1 MTEQPSEGSLP
12 NTKAVC
18 LQAHRLSG
26 SSSWSSS
33 GVLIQSRRVLHLHLQ
48 TEQPSRQ
55 PRQQQSA
62 GLHQHVDV
70 TVAFIATGA
79 CCLNK
84 SLFLWLQLEG
94 DTLHAL
100 LSSFIWLETM
110 LNSRQKQIVLLRT
123 SASATGAIFL
133 LTSEREKIRPPPN
146 ETANN
151 QSHVIAKKEENVKDK
166 VLISV

>member
-1 MTEQPSEGSLP
+1 M
-12 NTKAVC
+12 
-18 LQAHRLSG
+18 
-26 SSSWSSS
+26 
-33 GVLIQSRRVLHLHLQ
+33 
-48 TEQPSRQ
+48 
-55 PRQQQSA
+55 
-62 GLHQHVDV
+62 
-70 TVAFIATGA
+70 AFIATGT